1 MQGEH
6 DGLEAE
12 PFGPVGAW
20 SPRAGPPD
28 VRSSEEEEHER
39 TRPGRSLLG
48 DVKERDAFAWA
59 FDKII
64 GEARA
69 TRIFVDKAGAPV
81 ARSEPKKRLR
91 MILGAH

>member
-1 MQGEH
+1 ME
-6 DGLEAE
+6 
-12 PFGPVGAW
+12 V
-20 SPRAGPPD
+20 
-28 VRSSEEEEHER
+28 
-39 TRPGRSLLG
+39 LG

>member
-1 MQGEH
+1 MRKRKCQTLANEKS
-6 DGLEAE
+6 LE
-12 PFGPVGAW
+12 V
-20 SPRAGPPD
+20 
-28 VRSSEEEEHER
+28 
-39 TRPGRSLLG
+39 LG
-48 DVKERDAFAWA
+48 DAKERDAFAWA